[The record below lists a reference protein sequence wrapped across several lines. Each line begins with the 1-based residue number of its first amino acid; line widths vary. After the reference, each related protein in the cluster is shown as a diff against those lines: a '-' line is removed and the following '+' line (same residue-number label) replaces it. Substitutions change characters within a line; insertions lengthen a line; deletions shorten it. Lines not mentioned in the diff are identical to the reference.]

1 MLFDARI
8 CLFEG
13 TFDGVRPEIF
23 MIAGISLLVLDGIIA
38 FFCGKGK
45 TFTALALFTSGC
57 TFLPALVSPNFSD
70 MDTAI
75 YGLILVTLGSFVYLL
90 LSVSLKWKTE
100 KRAKKEKLVQ
110 ERRKAVFTLPD
121 RENSFVRD
129 RLNGSLRVEEE
140 AVNEREYNLEDGKLR
155 LNHVRDMLTK
165 LKAAPLSAGDRLET
179 EEISRLI
186 TLYATKE
193 RLTAKEI
200 RDLNDCLSAILKM
213 TAKYAL

>member
-1 MLFDARI
+1 MRVFAFL
-8 CLFEG
+8 EG

-100 KRAKKEKLVQ
+100 KTRKKRKIGSRAPK
-110 ERRKAVFTLPD
+110 
-121 RENSFVRD
+121 
-129 RLNGSLRVEEE
+129 
-140 AVNEREYNLEDGKLR
+140 
-155 LNHVRDMLTK
+155 
-165 LKAAPLSAGDRLET
+165 
-179 EEISRLI
+179 SRL
-186 TLYATKE
+186 YFAG
-193 RLTAKEI
+193 
-200 RDLNDCLSAILKM
+200 
-213 TAKYAL
+213 